1 MFSELDDIFKK
12 YSNKNII
19 MKWSDKDFS
28 KLLDDLTDY
37 FRSDDDVTEFMATQ
51 AEDYAD
57 KYNIDFMEPEE
68 FEVDIDPDVIPG
80 RKSDVDFKIGAA
92 SSDGI
97 TSFDEVKRLKEL
109 AGISEK
115 EEIEEK
121 IKKNQVLTFNSEE
134 DRDLALEW
142 LQEASNYPTE
152 VKKYA
157 PSRLYYKPE
166 DALSILFPT
175 DNNLS
180 EKLDERKFEGII
192 EILHRAINKN
202 IPNSRTIKIKNN
214 G

>member
-12 YSNKNII
+12 YSNRNII

-28 KLLDDLTDY
+28 NLLDDLTDY

-51 AEDYAD
+51 AEDYAN

-68 FEVDIDPDVIPG
+68 FEIDVDPDVIPG
-80 RKSDVDFKIGAA
+80 RKSDIDLKPGAA
-92 SSDGI
+92 ASDGI
-97 TSFDEVKRLKEL
+97 TSFDEIKRLKEL

-115 EEIEEK
+115 EEIKEK

-152 VKKYA
+152 VKKYV
-157 PSRLYYKPE
+157 SNRLYYKPE

-180 EKLDERKFEGII
+180 EKLDERKFEGIV

-202 IPNSRTIKIKNN
+202 IPNSRTIKIKK
-214 G
+214 

>member
-1 MFSELDDIFKK
+1 MFSELDNIFKK
-12 YSNKNII
+12 YSNRNII

-28 KLLDDLTDY
+28 NLLDDLTDY

-51 AEDYAD
+51 AEDYAN

-68 FEVDIDPDVIPG
+68 FEIDVDPDVIPG
-80 RKSDVDFKIGAA
+80 RKSDINIYQGAS

-97 TSFDEVKRLKEL
+97 TSFDEIKRLKEL

-115 EEIEEK
+115 EEIKEK

-152 VKKYA
+152 VKKYV

-180 EKLDERKFEGII
+180 EKLDERKFEGIV

-202 IPNSRTIKIKNN
+202 IPNSRTIKIKK
-214 G
+214 

>member
-19 MKWSDKDFS
+19 MKWSDRDFS
-28 KLLDDLTDY
+28 NLLDDLTDY

-51 AEDYAD
+51 AEDYAN

-68 FEVDIDPDVIPG
+68 FEIDVDPDVIPG
-80 RKSDVDFKIGAA
+80 RKSDIDLKPGAA
-92 SSDGI
+92 ASDGI
-97 TSFDEVKRLKEL
+97 TSFDEIKRLKEL

-115 EEIEEK
+115 EEIKEK

-152 VKKYA
+152 VKKYV

-180 EKLDERKFEGII
+180 EKLDERKFEGIV

-202 IPNSRTIKIKNN
+202 IPNSRTIKIKK
-214 G
+214 

>member
-28 KLLDDLTDY
+28 NLLDDLTDY
-37 FRSDDDVTEFMATQ
+37 FRSEDDVTEFMATQ
-51 AEDYAD
+51 AEDYAN

-68 FEVDIDPDVIPG
+68 FEIDVDPDVIPG
-80 RKSDVDFKIGAA
+80 RKSDIDLKPGAA
-92 SSDGI
+92 ASDGI
-97 TSFDEVKRLKEL
+97 TSFDEIKRLKEL

-115 EEIEEK
+115 EEIKEK

-152 VKKYA
+152 VKKYV
-157 PSRLYYKPE
+157 SNRLYYKPE

-180 EKLDERKFEGII
+180 EKLDERKFEGIV

-202 IPNSRTIKIKNN
+202 IPNSRTIKIKK
-214 G
+214 